1 MINNEEQIIKYKE
14 YNKIYIPTEYIN
26 QNYKYTLNGD
36 EITIITNENCY
47 TNYNNQYCDC
57 IKYNER
63 YNIKTEIYQCN
74 RNPSNYILNSNQ
86 LTDDVNYSTRITN
99 EYKNNYIILYGIVI
113 TALIFIIMIKKSNN
127 RRI

>member
-36 EITIITNENCY
+36 EITIITNENCEN
-47 TNYNNQYCDC
+47 NYNSQYCDC
-57 IKYNER
+57 MR
-63 YNIKTEIYQCN
+63 YNIRYNIITNRYQCN
-74 RNPSNYILNSNQ
+74 RNPNNYIISSNQ
-86 LTDDVNYSTRITN
+86 LTDDINYSYRITN
-99 EYKNNYIILYGIVI
+99 EYTNNYIILYGIVI
-113 TALIFIIMIKKSNN
+113 IALIFIIMIKKSNN

>member
-36 EITIITNENCY
+36 EITIITNENCEM
-47 TNYNNQYCDC
+47 NYNSQYCDC
-57 IKYNER
+57 IRYNEKYNIITNR
-63 YNIKTEIYQCN
+63 YQCN
-74 RNPSNYILNSNQ
+74 RNPNNYIISSSQ
-86 LTDDVNYSTRITN
+86 LTDDINYSERITN
-99 EYKNNYIILYGIVI
+99 RYKNEYVILYGIVI
-113 TALIFIIMIKKSNN
+113 IALIFIIMIKKSNN

>member
-26 QNYKYTLNGD
+26 ENYKYTISGD
-36 EITIITNENCY
+36 EITIITNENCEM
-47 TNYNNQYCDC
+47 NYNSQYCDC
-57 IKYNER
+57 IRYNEKYNIITNR
-63 YNIKTEIYQCN
+63 YQCN

-86 LTDDVNYSTRITN
+86 ITDNINYSTRITN

-113 TALIFIIMIKKSNN
+113 IALIFIIMIKKSNN

>member
-36 EITIITNENCY
+36 EVTIITNENCEM
-47 TNYNNQYCDC
+47 NYNSQYCDC
-57 IKYNER
+57 IR
-63 YNIKTEIYQCN
+63 YNIRYNIITNRYQCN
-74 RNPSNYILNSNQ
+74 RNPNNYILSSNQ
-86 LTDDVNYSTRITN
+86 VTDDVNYSYRITN
-99 EYKNNYIILYGIVI
+99 EYTNNYIILYGIVI
-113 TALIFIIMIKKSNN
+113 IALIFIIMIKKNNN